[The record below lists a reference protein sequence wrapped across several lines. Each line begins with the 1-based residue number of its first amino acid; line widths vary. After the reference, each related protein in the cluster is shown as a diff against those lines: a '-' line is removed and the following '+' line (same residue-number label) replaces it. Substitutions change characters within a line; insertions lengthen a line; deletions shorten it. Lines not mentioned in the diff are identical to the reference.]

1 MKPKVFLLAIT
12 ISAAFSSIAQKTM
25 QNTFLLDQNQNEVE
39 LFEKINPNAPTIIA
53 FWASWCKPCLQE
65 LSALQSEIKTKN
77 YSINF
82 VIINTEDSRS
92 ILKAKTLAKQ
102 KSWTTLSF
110 FDTNQEQMRKMGVRN
125 LPYTFVYDVNKTLIF
140 ESNCFTKGDENK
152 YFERIR

>member
-1 MKPKVFLLAIT
+1 MDTLQNVERS
-12 ISAAFSSIAQKTM
+12 ISISHLMDTSRYTLI
-25 QNTFLLDQNQNEVE
+25 DV
-39 LFEKINPNAPTIIA
+39 
-53 FWASWCKPCLQE
+53 WASWCKPCLQE

-92 ILKAKTLAKQ
+92 ILKAKTLSKQ

-140 ESNCFTKGDENK
+140 ESNSFTKGDENK